1 MRKPPLPP
9 SFNHWLSVLVMTLLY
24 LLLIQIADRSAFD
37 SVVIPFLGLF
47 MAYGGYVMNLR
58 SNSIRQYQPIWLL
71 FGAAIFFRCLF
82 LLTIP
87 RLSDD
92 VYRFVWDGRLLANGF
107 NPYLYLPGALVNTK
121 IATMAGLDVTLF
133 QKLNSPNYFTVYPP
147 VNQALFG
154 LAAWLSKGSFFW
166 NVVWLRVPIVLSEIG
181 TGWLM
186 MKLLRRSGRN
196 PNLAL
201 LYGLNPLVI
210 IELTGNLH
218 YEAVMIFFVL
228 LAVWLVNH
236 YAESTR
242 GLVLSAGVLAMGIA
256 TKLLPLL
263 LLPLAIWYLGWR
275 RGVAYSVLTG
285 GFTAL
290 LFAPFA
296 SVELVQNVSSSVG
309 LYFQKFEFN
318 ASIYYLLREIGYWI
332 EGYNT
337 IAYVGFGLSIT
348 TTLGIVW
355 IAFRWKN
362 PSMAVKLLTT
372 LTLYFA
378 LATTVHPWYICSI
391 VAAAVFTRFRYPLV
405 WSALIPVSYFTYY
418 TLPYHENLW
427 LTALEYGVVAITLIA
442 EMRIGERLPHPAEV
456 D

>member
-1 MRKPPLPP
+1 MSNAR
-9 SFNHWLSVLVMTLLY
+9 SSVRYFFWISLSSIIYLILAYMVPRQDFGYLIAGLLM
-24 LLLIQIADRSAFD
+24 L
-37 SVVIPFLGLF
+37 FLGYWW
-47 MAYGGYVMNLR
+47 AV
-58 SNSIRQYQPIWLL
+58 RQSGEGIA
-71 FGAAIFFRCLF
+71 AAIFFRLLLLF
-82 LLTIP
+82 SMP
-87 RLSDD
+87 YLSDD

-107 NPYLYLPGALVNTK
+107 NPYLYLPDALVNTE

-133 QKLNSPNYFTVYPP
+133 QKLNSPTYFTVYPP

-154 LAAWLSKGSFFW
+154 LAAWLSKESFFW

-181 TGWLM
+181 TLWLM
-186 MKLLRRSGRN
+186 TKVLSRLGRN

-201 LYGLNPLVI
+201 LYGLNPLII

-228 LAVWLVNH
+228 LAVCLIM
-236 YAESTR
+236 YYGESTR
-242 GLVLSAGVLAMGIA
+242 GLVLSAGALAMGIA

-275 RGVAYSVLTG
+275 RGIAYAALTG

-318 ASIYYLLREIGYWI
+318 ASVYYLLREIGYWI

-337 IAYVGFGLSIT
+337 IAVVGFGLSIM
-348 TTLGIVW
+348 TTLGVLW
-355 IAFRWKN
+355 IAFGWKN
-362 PSMAVKLLTT
+362 PSMAVKLLATV
-372 LTLYFA
+372 TLYFA
-378 LATTVHPWYICSI
+378 LATTVHPWYIGSI

-405 WSALIPVSYFTYY
+405 WSALIPLSYFTYHAQ
-418 TLPYHENLW
+418 PYHENLW
-427 LTALEYGVVAITLIA
+427 LTALEYGVVATILIA
-442 EMRIGERLPHPAEV
+442 EIRADKLLPRLSGV
-456 D
+456 K